1 MKLNPV
7 LLAKAAGVKSIDP
20 DALVRLEQYADL
32 LAAANRR
39 INLISRA
46 SELEQE
52 IKRQIV
58 VSLLPLRVDRTDP
71 CRWIDI
77 GSGGGFPVVPLAI
90 VEPHV
95 EFIAVE
101 AVAKKA
107 YFIERTAQE
116 IGIANLRVIAGE
128 IERVIAKDPRPE
140 CQVVSIKAVAD
151 LPQSLAWAG
160 ELLVHGGLLFTY
172 KPGDSDLITT
182 AQNEKFEQL
191 MVVDVKEVIDITSLS
206 LVVYKK
212 R

>member
-7 LLAKAAGVKSIDP
+7 LLAKAAGVKSIDS
-20 DALVRLEQYADL
+20 DVLVRLEQYADL
-32 LAAANRR
+32 LASANRR

-58 VSLLPLRVDRTDP
+58 ISLLPLRVDRPDP
-71 CRWIDI
+71 CLWLDI

-90 VEPHV
+90 VEPRV
-95 EFIAVE
+95 EFVAVE

-116 IGIANLRVIAGE
+116 LGLANLRVIADG
-128 IERVIAKDPRPE
+128 IERVIAKDPHPE

-160 ELLVHGGLLFTY
+160 ELLVHGGVLLTY
-172 KPGDSDLITT
+172 KPSDPDSIATS
-182 AQNEKFEQL
+182 QNENFEQL
-191 MVVDVKEVIDITSLS
+191 MVIDVKEVIDITSLS